1 MILRI
6 RCWFMLCPQFYSFC
20 SEAAGDKPICLLF
33 PMAELVLLHSSGRN
47 PIQQTFMDLPSC
59 ARQQVRSR
67 GHRDE
72 YALVPVRRKSLMFP
86 SSFHRDRHLLFGE
99 GLDHLPLHFGEIY
112 SLSQKITV

>member
-1 MILRI
+1 MLVHAVPKILFI
-6 RCWFMLCPQFYSFC
+6 FF
-20 SEAAGDKPICLLF
+20 EAAGDKPICLLF
-33 PMAELVLLHSSGRN
+33 PVAELVLLHSSWRN

-59 ARQQVRSR
+59 ARQRARSR

-86 SSFHRDRHLLFGE
+86 SSFNRGRQLLFGE

>member
-1 MILRI
+1 
-6 RCWFMLCPQFYSFC
+6 MLCPQFDSFC

-33 PMAELVLLHSSGRN
+33 PVAELVLLHSSWRN

-59 ARQQVRSR
+59 ARQWARSR

-72 YALVPVRRKSLMFP
+72 YALVPVCRQSLMFP
-86 SSFHRDRHLLFGE
+86 SSFHCGQQLLFGE

-112 SLSQKITV
+112 SLSQKIIV